1 MVSRPKASPRRV
13 SADYPASR
21 PRWRRGRG
29 LHGVSKVGLVSADL
43 SEVSVPRGAAD
54 AARTAA
60 ASRARIAPRSGAD
73 AEAWRFVAPP
83 LRWSGRPPPPSSGVG
98 VADDSEPESDRFRWP
113 AGFKDDCFIRI
124 AVARSATAKRERG
137 SSSSAADDRG
147 GESSIVLLCLSDD
160 SQNAVRRGRGAE
172 AASSVARW
180 VGAARCELGQRRA
193 IA

>member
-1 MVSRPKASPRRV
+1 LRWSNASA
-13 SADYPASR
+13 SACF
-21 PRWRRGRG
+21 
-29 LHGVSKVGLVSADL
+29 LLKTSKGFNPNGCAL
-43 SEVSVPRGAAD
+43 
-54 AARTAA
+54 AARVAATAA
-60 ASRARIAPRSGAD
+60 AKSLSVNACDPSGAD